1 MSQTRTAGDM
11 KNVNIRSG
19 APFLFWPVAKREFY
33 QSLAYSAVLPLIWGV
48 AVYGFRAADV
58 LAAYV
63 AGSVGV
69 YLLLKV
75 IFRTGLR
82 LTFHQTLA
90 GALLAGALSCPLLPW
105 FAGLAAGVCLTL
117 FLWWTG
123 SVRREGI
130 HPALLIPLLVMVL
143 FPLPVRWPLLM
154 RNRLFIGDALLT
166 RPVHV
171 YQWPR
176 ARVLSHTDGIRVRT
190 PAAQISRLYKQ
201 IALHP
206 ISPGSVRAMRA
217 VFAMSLPAP
226 TALILGGVSGWI
238 GTVGLLAIFIS
249 GLYLSYRHILRPD
262 SWAIFLGAVLIGLV
276 FGPLSPYVFHHDFW
290 QSLGGVWYLPPERA
304 IALLFYEIGSSDFI
318 FASVF
323 VLAMPG
329 TLPVEPLAR
338 WVFLIIAGLAAAL
351 IHRLDVPVPPAT
363 TVLLLMQPL
372 SPAMDMLLHKPT
384 WALRRER

>member
-1 MSQTRTAGDM
+1 
-11 KNVNIRSG
+11 
-19 APFLFWPVAKREFY
+19 
-33 QSLAYSAVLPLIWGV
+33 
-48 AVYGFRAADV
+48 
-58 LAAYV
+58 
-63 AGSVGV
+63 
-69 YLLLKV
+69 
-75 IFRTGLR
+75 
-82 LTFHQTLA
+82 
-90 GALLAGALSCPLLPW
+90 
-105 FAGLAAGVCLTL
+105 
-117 FLWWTG
+117 
-123 SVRREGI
+123 
-130 HPALLIPLLVMVL
+130 
-143 FPLPVRWPLLM
+143 
-154 RNRLFIGDALLT
+154 
-166 RPVHV
+166 
-171 YQWPR
+171 
-176 ARVLSHTDGIRVRT
+176 
-190 PAAQISRLYKQ
+190 
-201 IALHP
+201 
-206 ISPGSVRAMRA
+206 MRA

-329 TLPVEPLAR
+329 TLPVEPPAR